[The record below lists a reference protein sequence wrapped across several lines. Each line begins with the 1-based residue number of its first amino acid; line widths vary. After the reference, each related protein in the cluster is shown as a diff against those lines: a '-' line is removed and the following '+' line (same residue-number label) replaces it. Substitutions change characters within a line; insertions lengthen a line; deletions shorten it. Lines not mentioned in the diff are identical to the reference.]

1 MKKRGSLTTD
11 GGGLRGRALLDLQRR
26 CAGVDYILVDEMS
39 MIGQDLLGFMSS
51 RGKEA
56 VRGRE
61 ERDGTDGRH
70 LGLFG
75 GLNLILVGD
84 PMQLPPVGA
93 APMWAAESSGAHA
106 PEGRNVWL
114 GLNAAVELTEVMR
127 QLGPEQAAFR
137 DALLAVAEG
146 RATRVHY
153 DLFKT
158 RMRSQL
164 SDTELDSFLD
174 AVHLSPTNQK
184 ADDHN
189 WTRLRGLGSPI
200 ALVKAEHTVAGS
212 TNVSADRFRNLEPH
226 LYLAVG
232 ARVFINSNVWTS
244 AGLANGAVGEI
255 MHISWELDDGLPG
268 RRPPNVPV
276 LSSTSN

>member
-1 MKKRGSLTTD
+1 MALTTAISD
-11 GGGLRGRALLDLQRR
+11 CSGASTSSLSGIPCNCHRWGRHRCGRQRVLGLMRW
-26 CAGVDYILVDEMS
+26 
-39 MIGQDLLGFMSS
+39 
-51 RGKEA
+51 
-56 VRGRE
+56 
-61 ERDGTDGRH
+61 RDGIYG
-70 LGLFG
+70 
-75 GLNLILVGD
+75 
-84 PMQLPPVGA
+84 
-93 APMWAAESSGAHA
+93 WAF
-106 PEGRNVWL
+106 
-114 GLNAAVELTEVMR
+114 NAAVELTEVMR

-174 AVHLSPTNQK
+174 AVHLFPTNQK
-184 ADDHN
+184 AGDHN

-226 LYLAVG
+226 STWPLEHAFSLTATYG
-232 ARVFINSNVWTS
+232 HR
-244 AGLANGAVGEI
+244 
-255 MHISWELDDGLPG
+255 PG
-268 RRPPNVPV
+268 
-276 LSSTSN
+276 